1 MEEYHFSPISAEDFD
16 EVSKIYREN
25 FEDARWTDAF
35 FKKALTDPDTVGIKL
50 VDEGRIAG
58 MLLATKG
65 IFLTHMNKAVYSRIL
80 DVVKDKSVYTA
91 GMIYV
96 IPKLRCGGI
105 GIALFYEILRE
116 LKAKKVDLMLCE
128 MASDSNHKYP
138 GESVLRS
145 NVPYLLIGEYKNYYH
160 DIPVEQAKPCLA
172 CGKNPCVCSAKFYLF
187 EV

>member
-35 FKKALTDPDTVGIKL
+35 FKKALNDPDTVGIKL

-80 DVVKDKSVYTA
+80 DVVKD
-91 GMIYV
+91 
-96 IPKLRCGGI
+96 
-105 GIALFYEILRE
+105 
-116 LKAKKVDLMLCE
+116 
-128 MASDSNHKYP
+128 
-138 GESVLRS
+138 
-145 NVPYLLIGEYKNYYH
+145 
-160 DIPVEQAKPCLA
+160 
-172 CGKNPCVCSAKFYLF
+172 
-187 EV
+187 